1 MKNEIINR
9 KTKTVEDF
17 EIYLYILTYSYFVA
31 RGIEQVDLA
40 PTDSFHFVLLIKWNQ
55 GKYIQPPVFLI
66 GSDSNPYSR
75 NRLSGACFF

>member
-40 PTDSFHFVLLIKWNQ
+40 PTDIIPFCIDKVEPRKI
-55 GKYIQPPVFLI
+55 
-66 GSDSNPYSR
+66 YSA
-75 NRLSGACFF
+75 SCFSYW